1 MNKCQKCGTSWI
13 AQVMACPECGKD
25 MSEAAVPDDP
35 VAVLLSLM
43 PKQDVGVLRFPE
55 WHEAIRALA
64 AHYLH
69 KAPEGYALVPR
80 ATLEHWREYWNGN
93 RNDRAMW
100 DALNHILDEV
110 ETILAD
116 AAMQAGRKP

>member
-64 AHYLH
+64 AHYEAKGMRRAAEICDQEARKLN
-69 KAPEGYALVPR
+69 KAEQPLGA
-80 ATLEHWREYWNGN
+80 NGAFN
-93 RNDRAMW
+93 CR
-100 DALNHILDEV
+100 DA
-110 ETILAD
+110 ILA
-116 AAMQAGRKP
+116 AAAKQEADR